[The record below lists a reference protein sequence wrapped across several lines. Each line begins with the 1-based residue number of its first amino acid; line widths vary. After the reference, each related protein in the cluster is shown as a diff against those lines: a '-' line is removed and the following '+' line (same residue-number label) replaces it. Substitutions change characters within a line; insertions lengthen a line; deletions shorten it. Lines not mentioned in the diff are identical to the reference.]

1 MRSWALCAF
10 AVLAFPTL
18 EAKAE
23 DLAPLLVRCVPTVHP
38 TTMGSLIRAESGGRI
53 FALSDDGPSGL
64 PWSDRKKMIRS
75 YKPQSEDEAI
85 QIAERLI
92 AAGHMV
98 GIGLT
103 QISNRHLAR
112 MGLSVKDAFEP
123 CKNVRAGGQ
132 VLSEFYA
139 GARKIYKNDHDS
151 LLAAIS
157 AYNTGNFRNG
167 FTNGYVR
174 TVLAGGDRLPELRA
188 TTGSPR
194 RTAFADVEVR
204 EPRQLL
210 LSAKLAAIEV
220 EAF

>member
-1 MRSWALCAF
+1 MKWWALCAF
-10 AVLAFPTL
+10 AVLTFPTL
-18 EAKAE
+18 EVKAE

-53 FALSDDGPSGL
+53 YALSDDGPSGL

-75 YKPQSEDEAI
+75 YKPQSEDEAV

-112 MGLSVKDAFEP
+112 MGLSVKEAFDP
-123 CKNVRAGGQ
+123 CRNVRAGGQ

-139 GARKIYKNDHDS
+139 GAQKIYKNDRAS

-157 AYNTGNFRNG
+157 AYNTGNFQNG
-167 FTNGYVR
+167 FANGYVR

-188 TTGSPR
+188 SSMASRKALSIDT
-194 RTAFADVEVR
+194 EVKG
-204 EPRQLL
+204 PRQLL